1 MSENIKNISLLDFCE
16 KAIYIHGSYVVEH
29 RALPDIRD
37 GLKPVHR
44 RILWAMKGLNL
55 YSSGGPKKTART
67 VGEVIGKYHPHGDAS
82 VADAMAKMVNLPEPL
97 ISGQGNFGNYEAS
110 PAAPRYTESKLSKYA
125 ENFLLD
131 PDYLAVVPMVQNYD
145 GEFQEPVYLPSKLPN
160 LLINGSEGIATG
172 CVCLVPSFT
181 KKSVTKVVRLGL
193 KGKKIT
199 SKLCTKHL
207 NFKFTYGGEECNET
221 YELKSYFKTGNGS
234 LYFIPDYEDTDDGL
248 KIKSIAPRF
257 RVGQKLEKLAGI
269 KGVSDVEDN
278 RELGKI
284 EFLIRVNK
292 RNRNREK
299 ILDKIKDSIITSLP
313 CQTTI
318 TKRHDDGE
326 HADFFRTNIP
336 KFLED
341 WIKYRI
347 DLEEKVVKRLEKI
360 EKEKLLRQE
369 WLLFAINHRKEIIQA
384 LEKKNPKKFLMKS
397 LKIEEDLADF
407 ILDLKVRNLAK
418 LEAKKIKDKIFD
430 HKGEIKSLKDDLKNI
445 EKRILRQLEEK

>member
-1 MSENIKNISLLDFCE
+1 MSKQIKDVSLLDFCE
-16 KAIYIHGSYVVEH
+16 KATYEYGMETVTG
-29 RALPDIRD
+29 RALPDLRD

-44 RILWAMKGLNL
+44 RILFAMKGLNL
-55 YSSGGPKKTART
+55 YNSGGTKKSARI
-67 VGEVIGKYHPHGDAS
+67 VGETLGKFHPHGDLSAYQ
-82 VADAMAKMVNLPEPL
+82 AMVNMVNLPEPL
-97 ISGQGNFGNYEAS
+97 VSKQGNFGDYES
-110 PAAPRYTESKLSKYA
+110 PPAASRYTEVKLSKYA
-125 ENFLLD
+125 EDYLLD
-131 PDYLAVVPMVQNYD
+131 PDYLAVVPMVSNYD

-181 KKSVTKVVRLGL
+181 KKSVTKIVRLGL

-221 YELKSYFKTGNGS
+221 HELRSYFKTGNGS
-234 LYFIPDYEDTDDGL
+234 LYFIPDYEDTDEGL
-248 KIKSIAPRF
+248 KIKSISPRF

-269 KGVSDVEDN
+269 KGVSEVEDN
-278 RELGKI
+278 RESGKI
-284 EFLIRVNK
+284 EFLIKVNK
-292 RNRNREK
+292 RNKNREK

-318 TKRHDDGE
+318 TKRHNDGE
-326 HADFFRTNIP
+326 SADFFKTNIP
-336 KFLED
+336 EFLGN

-369 WLLFAINHRKEIIQA
+369 WLLFAINHRKEIAQS

-397 LKIEEDLADF
+397 LKIEENLADF

-418 LEAKKIKDKIFD
+418 LESKKIKDKIFD